1 MNIRHLAQS
10 TALTAL
16 IMAAPCVAA
25 AQDEAPAPAE
35 APVPAAAPAAPQT
48 TALTGVIVSHDADRL
63 VVRVNGVDMPITLAP
78 GASVQQQVGVAGLR
92 REDHPASDLIKGLN
106 ITLDTYQVA
115 GQTYASKA
123 TFNGNDLKTAKAIN
137 AGVEEGK
144 QKIISAQAE
153 NERQLAESKRRQA
166 DAERRLALV
175 GQFSQ
180 KASTRVYFATGS
192 AKIDAEGQQAL
203 RAIANQAS
211 SINGSLLR
219 VVGFTDSSGSVSAN
233 TKLSNQRASAVTA
246 YLLKNCNVPPEK
258 IATAGGLGSYVPVD
272 NEDAGGN
279 SAKNRRVTVFV
290 LVSKASETDL
300 KPASASADTPRA
312 AP

>member
-1 MNIRHLAQS
+1 MILRYLAYSVALTGLILAAPRLALAQEE
-10 TALTAL
+10 
-16 IMAAPCVAA
+16 APV
-25 AQDEAPAPAE
+25 PAPAE
-35 APVPAAAPAAPQT
+35 APAPAAAPAPAET
-48 TALTGVIVSHDADRL
+48 TSLTGAIVSHDGDKL
-63 VVRVNGVDMPITLAP
+63 VVRVSGVDMPMTLVAGAP
-78 GASVQQQVGVAGLR
+78 VQQVIGVAGLR
-92 REDHPASDLIKGLN
+92 REDHPSSDLIKGL
-106 ITLDTYQVA
+106 TVSLDTYHA
-115 GQTYASKA
+115 ADGQTYVSKA
-123 TFNGNDLKTAKAIN
+123 TFKGDDLKTARAIN

-144 QKIISAQAE
+144 QKIIAAQAE
-153 NERQLAESKRRQA
+153 NERKQA
-166 DAERRLALV
+166 DNARRLSLV

-211 SINGSLLR
+211 GINGSLLR
-219 VVGFTDSSGSVSAN
+219 VVGFTDSSGSASAN
-233 TKLSNQRASAVTA
+233 QRLSAQRASAVTA
-246 YLLKNCNVPPEK
+246 YLLNNLNVAPEK

-300 KPASASADTPRA
+300 RPASTSVDAPRA

>member
-1 MNIRHLAQS
+1 VNLRLLAQ
-10 TALTAL
+10 TAALTGL
-16 IMAAPCVAA
+16 ILATPCVVA
-25 AQDEAPAPAE
+25 AQNEAPAPAPAE
-35 APVPAAAPAAPQT
+35 SPAAAPAEAAAAAPAPAT
-48 TALTGVIVSHDADRL
+48 VTGIIVSHDADKL
-63 VVRVNGVDMPITLAP
+63 VVRVAGVDSPMTLAP
-78 GASVQQQVGVAGLR
+78 GAQVQQVTGALGLR
-92 REDHPASDLIKGLN
+92 REDHPQTDLIKGLAVTVD
-106 ITLDTYQVA
+106 ITQSG
-115 GQTYASKA
+115 GQTFANKV
-123 TFNGNDLKTAKAIN
+123 TFRGDDLKTAKAIN

-144 QKIISAQAE
+144 QKIIAAQAE
-153 NERQLAESKRRQA
+153 NERQQAEAKRR
-166 DAERRLALV
+166 LSLV

-192 AKIDAEGQQAL
+192 AKIDAEGAQAL
-203 RAIANQAS
+203 RDIANQAS
-211 SINGSLLR
+211 TINGALLR

-290 LVSKASETDL
+290 LVSKASETDVT
-300 KPASASADTPRA
+300 PASTSSGVTRT